1 MARTPLFRQLQQI
14 RRVAGEAQ
22 KSSAPIDEIWHE
34 HEARQLDRRE
44 FLRRAA
50 LLAAGLA
57 FLPRHRLLAATG
69 QLQKIAI
76 IGGGLAG
83 LSCAYRLKQQ
93 GIFATVYEGAERL
106 GGRCFTLRDA
116 FADGQTVE
124 RGGELIDT
132 DHVHVRRLA
141 RELELTLDDLHAHEA
156 PHSEEL
162 YFFHGARYS
171 RVEATRDF
179 QKILPLL
186 QRDFAAS
193 GGETSWNKSNAAG
206 RALDQISIADWIR
219 KNVPDG
225 LESSL
230 GRLLKTA
237 YTTEYGGEITAQSAL
252 NLVYQI
258 GETERGHFDVLGS
271 SDERFHV
278 RGGND
283 LLVSRL
289 AAKLRDRIE
298 RPRKLVA
305 IRRLSD
311 GRFDLV
317 FDRGNATADKVVL
330 AVPFTMLRKSVD
342 LSRAGLSPR
351 KLTAIREIGMGTNSK
366 LHLQF
371 NDRLWEKRGYNGEVF
386 TDTGFQ
392 NCWDTTRAQPGRA
405 GILLNFT
412 GGKVGASFGRGD
424 EASHAKNFLG
434 QIEPALPGLTSAW
447 NQKSAV
453 TCWLKNPWSRGSYS
467 FWRVGQY
474 AKFAGYEGV
483 PEGNLHFC
491 GEHTSEFQ
499 GFMNGAVESGERVAR
514 EIAGRRASQQAA

>member
-1 MARTPLFRQLQQI
+1 MI
-14 RRVAGEAQ
+14 
-22 KSSAPIDEIWHE
+22 
-34 HEARQLDRRE
+34 
-44 FLRRAA
+44 
-50 LLAAGLA
+50 AAGITL
-57 FLPRHRLLAATG
+57 FPHDRLFAAGKNSQT
-69 QLQKIAI
+69 IAI

-83 LSCAYRLKQQ
+83 LTCAYRLKQA
-93 GIFATVYEGAERL
+93 GICATIYEGADRL
-106 GGRCFTLRDA
+106 GGRCFTLRGA
-116 FADGQTVE
+116 FAEGQMVE

-132 DHVHVRRLA
+132 DHLQVRRLA

-162 YFFHGARYS
+162 YFFHGTPYS

-206 RALDQISIADWIR
+206 RALDQLSIADWIR

-225 LESSL
+225 LESNL

-237 YTTEYGGEITAQSAL
+237 YTTEYGGEVAAQSAL

-283 LLVSRL
+283 LIVRRL
-289 AAKLRDRIE
+289 EEKLRDRIE
-298 RPRKLVA
+298 QPRKLIA
-305 IRRLSD
+305 LRRLSD

-317 FDRGNATADKVVL
+317 FDRGTVTVDKVVL
-330 AVPFTMLRKSVD
+330 AVPFTMLRKSMD

-351 KLTAIREIGMGTNSK
+351 KLTAIRELGMGTNSK

-371 NDRLWEKRGYNGEVF
+371 NERVWERQGYNGEVF
-386 TDTGFQ
+386 TDSGFQ
-392 NCWDTTRAQPGRA
+392 NCWDTTRAQRGRA

-412 GGKVGASFGRGD
+412 GGKVGASFARDD
-424 EASHAKNFLG
+424 ETRHANEFLRE
-434 QIEPALPGLTSAW
+434 IEPAIPGLTNAW
-447 NQKSAV
+447 NQKSAI
-453 TCWLKNPWSRGSYS
+453 TCWLKNQWSRGSYS

-483 PEGNLHFC
+483 PEGHVHFC

-499 GFMNGAVESGERVAR
+499 GFMNGAVESGERVAT
-514 EIAGRRASQQAA
+514 EILAARGRPRRTVA

>member
-14 RRVAGEAQ
+14 RAVAVEAQ
-22 KSSAPIDEIWHE
+22 KSSAPVDEIWHE
-34 HEARQLDRRE
+34 REARQLDRRE
-44 FLRRAA
+44 FLRRTA
-50 LLAAGLA
+50 LLAASLG
-57 FLPRHRLLAATG
+57 FFPRHPLLAAVG
-69 QLQKIAI
+69 HSQKIAI

-83 LSCAYRLKQQ
+83 LTCAYRLKQQ
-93 GIFATVYEGAERL
+93 GIFSIVYEGAERL

-141 RELELTLDDLHAHEA
+141 HELELTLDDLHAHEA

-162 YFFHGARYS
+162 YFFHGGRYS
-171 RVEATRDF
+171 RMQATRDF
-179 QKILPLL
+179 QKILPRL
-186 QRDFAAS
+186 QADFAAT
-193 GGETSWNKSNAAG
+193 GGDASWNKSNAAG
-206 RALDQISIADWIR
+206 RALDQISIANWIR
-219 KNVPDG
+219 RNVPDG
-225 LESSL
+225 LDSNL

-237 YTTEYGGEITAQSAL
+237 YTTEYGGEIAAQSAL

-289 AAKLRDRIE
+289 AAKLCDRIE
-298 RPRKLVA
+298 RPRKLIA
-305 IRRLSD
+305 LRRLSD

-317 FDRGNATADKVVL
+317 FDQGNVTADKVVL
-330 AVPFTMLRKSVD
+330 AVPFTMLRKVVD

-351 KLTAIREIGMGTNSK
+351 KMTAIREIGMGTNSK

-371 NDRLWEKRGYNGEVF
+371 HERVWEKRGLNGEVF
-386 TDTGFQ
+386 ADSGFQ
-392 NCWDTTRAQPGRA
+392 NCWDTTRAQRGRA

-412 GGKVGASFGRGD
+412 GGKVGAAFGRGD
-424 EASHAKNFLG
+424 EASHAKKFLG
-434 QIEPALPGLTSAW
+434 EIEPAIPGLTSAW

-453 TCWLKNPWSRGSYS
+453 TCWLKNAWSRGSYS
-467 FWRVGQY
+467 FWRVGQWT
-474 AKFAGYEGV
+474 KFGGYEGE

-499 GFMNGAVESGERVAR
+499 GFMNGAVESGERVAAELLADR
-514 EIAGRRASQQAA
+514 GTVA